1 MKMETP
7 QQPKARKD
15 VYRRLIG
22 YLRPYWK
29 QVAFAYVSVLFA
41 SLLNLY
47 IPQILKDAIDQGI
60 GGQRASALFAAA
72 GWILGI
78 AVVRGVAAYG
88 QRYYGE
94 WLTHRVAYDLRNHF
108 YNATQ
113 RLPFAFHD
121 RSQTGD
127 MMSRATSDITETE
140 RFAGMGLMDLLSA
153 LLLLGGVI
161 VALVLESFS
170 LSLFALIPLA
180 LLLALTLRFGMVIRP
195 RFKRVQEQMGQ
206 LSSTMQESMTGIQ
219 VVKAFAREADELRK
233 FNAANEDWFTK
244 RFGIIKIWANN
255 WPTFTFILMI
265 SIFLLLLV
273 GGPLAIEGT
282 VTVGSLFAM
291 VAYVMMLNGP
301 VQRLGFL
308 VNMAATSGAS
318 ATRVFEIIDTP
329 TEVEEQE
336 NAVVLQE
343 AQGAVTFEQVSF
355 GYEGGPRALDDIN
368 FAVEPGQTVALIGP
382 TGSGKS
388 TITNLIPRFYD
399 PFSGVVRIDGH
410 DVRSLTFDSLRQQIG
425 IVLQDPFLFGVTIA
439 ENIAYGTPAAT
450 PDAIVSAAKAACA
463 HDFIMGFPAGYETV
477 VGERGVT
484 LSGGQKQR
492 VAIARALL
500 YAPRIL
506 ILDDS
511 TSSVDTETEHLIQ
524 QALSVLM
531 EGRTTFI
538 IAQRLLTLKNAD
550 QIFVL
555 DGGRIVE
562 RGRHDELLA
571 ARGHYRHIYD
581 LQLRDQEEFAALE
594 EQLREPAEA
603 VAKSAVESVE
613 SPLSP
618 LSIAGAVDKGKN

>member
-1 MKMETP
+1 MEP
-7 QQPKARKD
+7 SQRPAVRRD

-29 QVAFAYVSVLFA
+29 QVSFAYFSVLFA

-47 IPQILKDAIDQGI
+47 IPQILKDAIDLGI
-60 GGQRASALFAAA
+60 EGQRAGALFSAA

-78 AVVRGVAAYG
+78 AVVRATAAFG

-94 WLTHRVAYDLRNHF
+94 WLTHRVAYDLRNRF
-108 YNATQ
+108 YNAAQ
-113 RLPFAFHD
+113 RLPFSFHD

-140 RFAGMGLMDLLSA
+140 RFAGQGLMDLSA
-153 LLLLGGVI
+153 TLLLLGGVI
-161 VALVLESFS
+161 VAMVLESFR
-170 LSLFALIPLA
+170 LALFALVPLT

-233 FNAANEDWFTK
+233 FDAANEDWFTR

-255 WPTFTFILMI
+255 WPTFTFILM
-265 SIFLLLLV
+265 SSVFLLLLV
-273 GGPLAIEGT
+273 GGPRAIDGS
-282 VTVGSLFAM
+282 VTVGSLFALL
-291 VAYVMMLNGP
+291 AYVMMLNGP

-318 ATRVFEIIDTP
+318 AARVFEIMDTP
-329 TEVEEQE
+329 PEVEEEE
-336 NAVVLQE
+336 NAVALDEVK
-343 AQGAVTFEQVSF
+343 GAVTFSNVSF
-355 GYEGGPRALDDIN
+355 GYEGGPRALDEIS
-368 FAVEPGQTVALIGP
+368 FAVEAGQTAALIGP

-399 PFSGVVRIDGH
+399 PTGGVIRIDGR
-410 DVRSLTFDSLRQQIG
+410 DVRSLTLDSLRKQIG
-425 IVLQDPFLFGVTIA
+425 TVLQDPFLFGVTIA
-439 ENIAYGTPAAT
+439 ENIAYGRPAAA
-450 PDAIVSAAKAACA
+450 PDEIVAAARAARA
-463 HDFIMGFPAGYETV
+463 HDFIMEFPEGYETV

-524 QALSVLM
+524 EALDSLM
-531 EGRTTFI
+531 RGRTTFI

-562 RGRHDELLA
+562 RGRHDQLLA
-571 ARGHYRHIYD
+571 QGGQYRSIYD

-594 EQLREPAEA
+594 ARLHARSGREKEGGAARP
-603 VAKSAVESVE
+603 VS
-613 SPLSP
+613 SPEP
-618 LSIAGAVDKGKN
+618 AGAVHEERD